1 MLSFLLNTK
10 GNNDIIDITPQ
21 VAEKVKES
29 GIKDGICLISCSG
42 STCGI
47 TTIEYEPNLIEDFK
61 EFLEKLAPA
70 DKDYRHDK
78 TWSTRNASL
87 AMADG
92 GEKNGQS
99 HLLSA
104 LFKPFLTVAI
114 KNGELLL
121 GAWQHIV
128 LCDFDSRPRERIINI
143 KILK

>member
-1 MLSFLLNTK
+1 MRFRISTK
-10 GNNDIIDITPQ
+10 GQNDIIDITSQ

-29 GIKDGICLISCSG
+29 EIKDGICLISCPG

-70 DKDYRHDK
+70 DKDYKHDK
-78 TWSTRNASL
+78 TW
-87 AMADG
+87 

-104 LFKPFLTVAI
+104 LFKPFLAVPI
-114 KNGELLL
+114 EDEKLLL
-121 GAWQHIV
+121 GQWQNLV
-128 LCDFDSRPRERIINI
+128 FLDFDSRPRDREIII
-143 KILK
+143 KIIA